1 MKWMK
6 IVYTFTG
13 VDILFKSRLPA
24 CALMAEDG
32 FYFPDFLGNFFG
44 ECWAKL
50 PASPLQLGTNLAPK
64 PGVGVALILPT
75 CCSGFSMEKPKDAA
89 SE

>member
-24 CALMAEDG
+24 CTLMAEDG

-44 ECWAKL
+44 EC
-50 PASPLQLGTNLAPK
+50 
-64 PGVGVALILPT
+64 
-75 CCSGFSMEKPKDAA
+75 
-89 SE
+89 

>member
-24 CALMAEDG
+24 CTLMAEDG
-32 FYFPDFLGNFFG
+32 FYFPDFLGNFFRG
-44 ECWAKL
+44 VLRQTPGK
-50 PASPLQLGTNLAPK
+50 PLATWHQFGTK
-64 PGVGVALILPT
+64 T
-75 CCSGFSMEKPKDAA
+75 RRWSGHFLEWRGSRSNGITMG
-89 SE
+89 

>member
-24 CALMAEDG
+24 CTLMPEDG

-44 ECWAKL
+44 E
-50 PASPLQLGTNLAPK
+50 PLATWHQFGTK
-64 PGVGVALILPT
+64 T
-75 CCSGFSMEKPKDAA
+75 RR
-89 SE
+89 